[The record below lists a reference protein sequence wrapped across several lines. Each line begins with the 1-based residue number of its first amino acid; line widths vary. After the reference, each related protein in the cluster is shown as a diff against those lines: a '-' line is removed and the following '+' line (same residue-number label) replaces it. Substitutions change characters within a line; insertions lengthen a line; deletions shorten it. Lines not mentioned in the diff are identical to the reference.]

1 MNEKQSRAPVFLPG
15 PHPAWVVVGTFL
27 AYTTLLQNEPLS
39 PLPPLTTLGIGAA
52 IGCAAGGYSASASVG
67 DVSAAESAAAT

>member
-1 MNEKQSRAPVFLPG
+1 MNEKQSRAGF
-15 PHPAWVVVGTFL
+15 PAWAAPGMGLVVGTFL

-52 IGCAAGGYSASASVG
+52 IGCAAGGLLG
-67 DVSAAESAAAT
+67 LGERWRR